1 MGARAVTKPVVAA
14 PKVAEAVAAL
24 EAVLFSK
31 AAGFFG
37 VILEEDAKQVI
48 DDVNSEI
55 PNLNAACHFVERIKA
70 ELQGLR
76 YAFMVHVDREA
87 NNVTHCLTKEAS
99 TNEIDSLWLEEIP
112 SFILHVVL
120 RESSSP

>member
-14 PKVAEAVAAL
+14 PKVAEAMAAL

-31 AAGFFG
+31 AAGVFE

-48 DDVNSEI
+48 DDVNSVTL
-55 PNLNAACHFVERIKA
+55 NLNVAGHFVEGIKA
-70 ELQGLR
+70 KLQGLR
-76 YAFMVHVDREA
+76 YASMVHVGREA
-87 NNVTHCLTKEAS
+87 NNVTCCLTREAS
-99 TNEIDSLWLEEIP
+99 PNEIYFVLLEEIS

-120 RESSSP
+120 GESSSP